1 MHINF
6 SNNNVI
12 YACVTQDEKSF
23 VAVIPRSTV
32 KFVTGHF
39 LPLILRLGQV
49 ASKNAHKRDSQLP
62 RFLPITE
69 SIHIDVHITLIAK

>member
-62 RFLPITE
+62 RFHKQLGVMTFIMNE
-69 SIHIDVHITLIAK
+69 SLL